1 MCEDEEEEG
10 YKERM
15 KAIKRK
21 MERVISI
28 SETVERE
35 ANNRNNESEQ
45 RNPSPF
51 LLSGVTVT
59 DSFPHSRINPRRV
72 IKKRVHL

>member
-45 RNPSPF
+45 RNPSSF
-51 LLSGVTVT
+51 FSGDTVT
-59 DSFPHSRINPRRV
+59 DSLYHQG
-72 IKKRVHL
+72 